1 MPPTTTAPAPQPDF
15 PSIEVLHVAALP
27 RGEVVATLTVGGI
40 AMGARMRPGGR
51 ARALVALDDDV
62 LRARVVAAI
71 HAKAG
76 GGA

>member
-1 MPPTTTAPAPQPDF
+1 MPPTTTAPAPQPDL
-15 PSIEVLHVAALP
+15 PPIEVLHVDALP

-62 LRARVVAAI
+62 LRARVEEAVLS
-71 HAKAG
+71 HVE
-76 GGA
+76 GAP